1 MYLSIM
7 EVQIV
12 RSRECLRAKKNLNQ
26 IHINIHNEQLLDDN
40 FIQINENMIAWL
52 LFSIKFVFRSIGVDK
67 TCNENV
73 LLL

>member
-12 RSRECLRAKKNLNQ
+12 RSGGCLRAKKNLNQ

-52 LFSIKFVFRSIGVDK
+52 LFSINFVFRSIGSDK